1 MYGTYPP
8 EGAAIASGG
17 TGPVGV
23 AVVPSVGAGRA
34 RLRSVTT
41 DARLAARL
49 AEQAGEE
56 LLRLRDDVPAGAG
69 PTDPKELGRRGD
81 AAANELL
88 VRSLREQRPG
98 DAVLSEESADDRRRL
113 GAERVWIVDPLDGT
127 REYGLGRPDW
137 TVHVALWEA
146 AAAAREPG
154 TGITAAAVARPDS
167 GEVLVTDDIAAGKA
181 GAKIPGNRVR
191 ILVSDTRPPD
201 FANAVAARLDAD
213 LVPRGSAGAKAVAVL
228 RGEADA
234 YLHAGGQY
242 EWDSA
247 APVGVA
253 HAAGLYA
260 SRIDGSPLRYNAPD
274 PYLPDL
280 LICRPGLAGDLLAAV
295 AAATTD
301 TNDA

>member
-1 MYGTYPP
+1 MR
-8 EGAAIASGG
+8 
-17 TGPVGV
+17 V
-23 AVVPSVGAGRA
+23 A

-49 AEQAGEE
+49 AERAGAE

-69 PTDPKELGRRGD
+69 ATDPKGLGRRGD

-88 VRSLREQRPG
+88 TRSLREQRPG

-146 AAAAREPG
+146 AAAARESG
-154 TGITAAAVARPDS
+154 TGITAAAVAHPDS
-167 GEVLVTDDIAAGKA
+167 GAVYATDDISAGTVRA
-181 GAKIPGNRVR
+181 GVPGNRVR
-191 ILVSDTRPPD
+191 ILVSDTRPPE
-201 FANAVAARLDAD
+201 FANAVAESLNAD

-228 RGEADA
+228 RGEAEV

-253 HAAGLYA
+253 LAAGLHA
-260 SRIDGSPLRYNAPD
+260 SRLDGAPLRYNAED

-280 LICRPGLAGDLLAAV
+280 VICRPDLADRVLATLAPHVV
-295 AAATTD
+295 AG
-301 TNDA
+301 